1 MPVYCTPPKKFNGLL
16 FFLTTKTKS
25 MQQNKCYNDPGET
38 QADEVEGG
46 QEVAGTEEESNEGE
60 KKLTTLLKNRRAGVL
75 PALS

>member
-25 MQQNKCYNDPGET
+25 MQKNKCYNDTGET
-38 QADEVEGG
+38 QTDEVEGG

-60 KKLTTLLKNRRAGVL
+60 KQ
-75 PALS
+75 PF

>member
-1 MPVYCTPPKKFNGLL
+1 
-16 FFLTTKTKS
+16 

-60 KKLTTLLKNRRAGVL
+60 KQPFKKQKEQVCCLLFLKKSFIKKYAKRTFIIRSLAVRKIW
-75 PALS
+75 

>member
-1 MPVYCTPPKKFNGLL
+1 
-16 FFLTTKTKS
+16 